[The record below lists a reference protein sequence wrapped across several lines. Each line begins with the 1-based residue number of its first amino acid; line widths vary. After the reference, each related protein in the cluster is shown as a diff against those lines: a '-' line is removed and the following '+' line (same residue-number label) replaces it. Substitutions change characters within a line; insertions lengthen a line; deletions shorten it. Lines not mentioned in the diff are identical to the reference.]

1 VSAIKKLRAE
11 GQPVLVVDSGDLFF
25 DEAIATANLTK
36 ARAKAKVVARAYKS
50 VGIAAINVGEGDLLA
65 GVKFLQ
71 QGIGQQLPFIS
82 ANLTDP
88 VRKKPIFRPFVIQE
102 VSGVRIAFF
111 GLVNPSI
118 ASAVKQGKGEE
129 MTATDPV
136 ETARQV
142 VKELTGKAD
151 LIILLSDLGV
161 DEDTRIAKDCPG
173 IHFILGGHEGRYVK
187 SPYQEGETFIV
198 QSYQKGMYVGKLTL
212 TIGKAGLPF
221 HDEGKADGIQ
231 EKLNELERKIGTMQQ
246 AKTTNPSPDIEKTI
260 QRLKQERT
268 RLQAEMVQARQAAS
282 RDNHFRWILEPL
294 ISSLP
299 EDTEVNRWIKAAGI
313 SGD

>member
-1 VSAIKKLRAE
+1 M
-11 GQPVLVVDSGDLFF
+11 VDSGDLFF
-25 DEAIATANLTK
+25 DTASATANLTK
-36 ARAKAKVVARAYKS
+36 ARAKARVIARAYKS

-71 QGIGQQLPFIS
+71 QGIGQRLPFIS
-82 ANLTDP
+82 ANLVDSIG
-88 VRKKPIFRPFVIQE
+88 KKPTFTPFVIQE
-102 VSGVRIAFF
+102 VAGVRIAFF

-118 ASAVKQGKGEE
+118 APANKQGKAEE
-129 MTATDPV
+129 VMAADPV

-161 DEDTRIAKDCPG
+161 DEDTRIAKACPG

-212 TIGKAGLPF
+212 IIGKAGVPF
-221 HDEGKADGIQ
+221 QDEGKADVMQ

-246 AKTTNPSPDIEKTI
+246 AKLKNPSPDIEKTI
-260 QRLKQERT
+260 ERLKQERT
-268 RLQAEMVQARQAAS
+268 RLQADMERARQAAS
-282 RDNHFRWILEPL
+282 RDNHFRWTLEPL
-294 ISSLP
+294 ASSLP
-299 EDTEVNRWIKAAGI
+299 EDAEVNQWIKAAGI
-313 SGD
+313 TGD